1 MSCNAPRP
9 RAPEPV
15 RHRSVLVVEDSE
27 FLGAFLLEL
36 VSSFP
41 AVAFSRLV
49 ATVAQAR
56 HALSRF
62 TPDVV
67 LLDLHLPEGGG
78 LPFLRELKKTLPE
91 SVVVALS
98 SDLRPESRRE
108 CLAAGASAVLDKSAD
123 LPPLA
128 DVLERLLS

>member
-1 MSCNAPRP
+1 MSCNAPRS
-9 RAPEPV
+9 RAPEPA

-41 AVAFSRLV
+41 AVGFSRLV
-49 ATVAQAR
+49 ATLAQAR
-56 HALSRF
+56 HALERF
-62 TPDVV
+62 TPDLV
-67 LLDLHLPEGGG
+67 LLDLSLPDGSG
-78 LPFLRELKKTLPE
+78 LDLLRELKDASPSTAI
-91 SVVVALS
+91 VALTS
-98 SDLRPESRRE
+98 GLRAEERSE
-108 CLAAGASAVLDKSAD
+108 CLSAGASAVLDKAAD